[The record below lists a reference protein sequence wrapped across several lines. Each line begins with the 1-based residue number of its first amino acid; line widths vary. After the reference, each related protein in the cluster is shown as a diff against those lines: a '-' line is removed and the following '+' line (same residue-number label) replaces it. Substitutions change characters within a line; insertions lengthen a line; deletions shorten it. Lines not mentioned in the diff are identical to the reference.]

1 MKMFDRAGAIY
12 PLYYYKGVFV
22 EMDLKE
28 KLLSEIKTLLH
39 SQLFGVLATKG
50 VEYPYSSLV
59 GYAVSKDARDIYFAT
74 IRDTRK
80 YKNLIASPQV
90 SLLINNVT
98 NKVNDLVD
106 AHALTVLGV
115 ASEVGQDS
123 LDFALSLYFNKHP
136 YLKEFVSAP
145 NCALIRI
152 HVSRYISV
160 TNFQSVM
167 EYTMQ

>member
-1 MKMFDRAGAIY
+1 
-12 PLYYYKGVFV
+12 
-22 EMDLKE
+22 MDVKE
-28 KLLSEIKTLLH
+28 KLLSEIKTLLR
-39 SQLFGVLATKG
+39 SQLFGVLATQG

-59 GYAVSKDARDIYFAT
+59 GYAVSEDAGDIYFAT

-80 YKNLIASPQV
+80 YRNLIASARV

-115 ASEVGQDS
+115 ATDVGQDS
-123 LDFALSLYFNKHP
+123 WDLALSLYLKKHP

-145 NCALIRI
+145 NCALIKI

-167 EYTMQ
+167 EYTMS